1 MSLPNGITLKHI
13 RGIIKNIFNDR
24 TVTPLGRWKIK
35 DKENVNLVVDYSNE
49 DHCGT
54 CAQYSHTKL
63 EEIKKKN
70 INTYINEN
78 KKNENKKNEKKH

>member
-1 MSLPNGITLKHI
+1 MKPNRFLS
-13 RGIIKNIFNDR
+13 IIHSVRDKIFGPD
-24 TVTPLGRWKIK
+24 PKIGLGRW
-35 DKENVNLVVDYSNE
+35 NLNNNNRNLLATYSNE

-78 KKNENKKNEKKH
+78 KKNEKKH